1 MVCCH
6 VELTV
11 LGVEGLQD
19 AYVLARV
26 FKKSGPGP
34 KNGEQYGGAF
44 IEEAYR
50 SPPQE
55 DTVVEFPVEQ
65 SGSLPEPAV
74 VLEPL
79 PAVKTELSEGA
90 SVHSPA
96 AVIPEGPDKMLEY
109 EVQRPIILQ
118 CRQLQRYYFLG
129 LYVVLYFPSLLVFPQ
144 ELICVSF
151 LQMMN
156 EYLKGETVGSKM
168 IYPLTNEWEVHIP
181 HDDDMGLLQDFGE
194 VPGLDDEALLL
205 QDMLEIAETGDQGV
219 HVERDVREDFID
231 QFFSSGVVEEDL
243 ALGGS
248 EGEFSLAD
256 IEGHGPPLLSGGDE
270 LTPWEIAEGDYIELN
285 DFLFPNDTTPSWSQ
299 EYAIQLQERHS
310 DNFPIQQSEQG
321 RARRRSMLQIRGSGS
336 GPVQRSIT
344 VEYNL
349 SGAQTLPAMSVLELT
364 GTSDSTTQASRPDD
378 QQHEQRI
385 AEGLTASQHPSFQS
399 EHEVS
404 LARSW

>member
-1 MVCCH
+1 LHPFKSLFDQEVGVGCWH

-11 LGVEGLQD
+11 TGVEGLQD

-65 SGSLPEPAV
+65 SGSLTEPAL

-96 AVIPEGPDKMLEY
+96 AVIPEGPDKTLEY
-109 EVQRPIILQ
+109 E
-118 CRQLQRYYFLG
+118 
-129 LYVVLYFPSLLVFPQ
+129 
-144 ELICVSF
+144 
-151 LQMMN
+151 MMN

-168 IYPLTNEWEVHIP
+168 IYPLTDEWEVHAP

-219 HVERDVREDFID
+219 HVERDGREDFID
-231 QFFSSGVVEEDL
+231 QFFSHGVVEEDL

-285 DFLFPNDTTPSWSQ
+285 DFLFPNDDTPSWSQ

-310 DNFPIQQSEQG
+310 DNLPIQQSEQG
-321 RARRRSMLQIRGSGS
+321 SARRRSMLQMRGSGS

-344 VEYNL
+344 VAYNL

-364 GTSDSTTQASRPDD
+364 GTSDSTTRASRPDD

-385 AEGLTASQHPSFQS
+385 AERLTALQHPSFQS

-404 LARSW
+404 LARSWWNGN